1 VTASMSTRGVF
12 FGWWVALSFAV
23 MAFLSSG
30 IRFAVGPFLK
40 PMVADLGLDRASFS
54 LVIALGLLLFGAL
67 QPFVGRLVDRLGARP
82 VLVGGAVLLGA
93 SLAATGLATRL
104 WHLYLFNAFGAAL
117 GLAATGQVVGAAVIS
132 RWFTR
137 RRATALSLIG
147 SASMAGIT
155 LMVPVA
161 MWGVLTI
168 GWRETYVVFGIAVV
182 VLIVPMSLWLVRE
195 SPEAMGL
202 TPDGLPPAGRTGEV
216 LVERTALAD
225 ALQTTPFWQLAGGL
239 FCCGFS
245 MSLLSAHGVPMLTD
259 HGYHPMVASWALG
272 LLGGSSIGF
281 AFVLGMLSDRFGRRP
296 VLAWVYG
303 TRALIFLGL
312 LLVRDQPAVL
322 LLIAIVGGA
331 SMSGSLAA
339 ASALSAEIFGRLSV
353 GSVYGTMFLF
363 HQTGSALGSW
373 LSGALFEAT
382 GGYGAA
388 FGVAS
393 GLLLGASVLSAFID
407 ERRPASHP
415 SSARDRRLSGVP
427 RAGEVSEGASRSF

>member
-1 VTASMSTRGVF
+1 MTTRGVF

-23 MAFLSSG
+23 MAFVSSG

-54 LVIALGLLLFGAL
+54 LMIAVGLLFFGAL
-67 QPFVGRLVDRLGARP
+67 QPLVGRLVDRIGARP
-82 VLVGGAVLLGA
+82 VLVGGALLLGA

-104 WHLYLFNAFGAAL
+104 WHLYVLNAFGAAL
-117 GLAATGQVVGAAVIS
+117 GLTATGQVVGAAVIS

-137 RRATALSLIG
+137 RRATALSLVG
-147 SASMAGIT
+147 SAGMAGVT

-168 GWRETYVVFGIAVV
+168 GWRATYVVLGIAVV
-182 VLIVPMSLWLVRE
+182 ALIVPMSLWLVRE

-202 TPDGLPPAGRTGEV
+202 TPDGLPPAAPTGERV
-216 LVERTALAD
+216 VERTALAA
-225 ALQTTPFWQLAGGL
+225 ALQTIPFWQLAGGL

-259 HGYHPMVASWALG
+259 HGYHPMLASWALG

-281 AFVLGMLSDRFGRRP
+281 AFVLGVLSDRFGRRP

-303 TRALIFLGL
+303 TRSLIFLGL
-312 LLVRDQPAVL
+312 VLVRDQPVLL
-322 LLIAIVGGA
+322 LLIAIAGGA

-339 ASALSAEIFGRLSV
+339 ASALSAEIFGRLSM

-388 FGVAS
+388 FGLAS
-393 GLLLGASVLSAFID
+393 ALLVGAAVLSATIS
-407 ERRPASHP
+407 ERSRPLVQLAP
-415 SSARDRRLSGVP
+415 V
-427 RAGEVSEGASRSF
+427 AGGKQ